1 MDIHTKLMNKYRQ
14 VPEWWFWCILV
25 TNIALTVFACEYYND
40 QLQLPWWGVLL
51 ACVIAF
57 FFTLPIG
64 IITAITN
71 QVLFMGLN
79 SRFPCSYTMFN
90 RVKLFSLVHMT
101 DTWFE
106 RNHGVHNWIY
116 LSRLSSSQYVFQSV
130 WLHKYDTSYNFSSR
144 LQTRPLYENPTEDNV
159 HGTGFISFISF
170 QTKYLFHRPTLR
182 KTMVLQIVGT
192 FIAGIVYLSTAWW
205 LMETIPDICESTSSN
220 SIWTCPSDHV
230 FYDASV
236 IWGLIGPRRIFGD
249 LGTYAMVNWF
259 FLLGAIAPVLVWLAH
274 KAFPNQDWIK
284 LINMPILIAATGY
297 MPPATAVNYTT
308 WIIAGFLS
316 GYVWYRYRPKS
327 WQRFNY
333 VLSGALDA
341 GLAFMGVLLY
351 LFLGL
356 EDIKIDWWGNDIDGC
371 PYASCPTNKRIV
383 IEGCPVI
390 Y

>member
-1 MDIHTKLMNKYRQ
+1 MNKYRQ

-25 TNIALTVFACEYYND
+25 TNIALTIFACEYYND

-79 SRFPCSYTMFN
+79 LRFPCSYTMFN

-101 DTWFE
+101 DAWFE

-144 LQTRPLYENPTEDNV
+144 LQTRPLYENPTKDNV

-170 QTKYLFHRPTLR
+170 QTKYIFHRPTLK

-236 IWGLIGPRRIFGD
+236 IWGLIGPRKIFGD